1 MLLSLKHAQ
10 HAVKLLNKVIPI
22 FIGGSPRSG
31 TTITLELLGKHSKF
45 YSSVPDEIKILTKE
59 NGLLDLFDNKKITN
73 EQVKKQHLN
82 FFKNQIEFKKNA
94 TYLGDS
100 TPNNVINISRISNI
114 FLDAKF
120 INLIRDGR
128 DTAYSLYLHTRK
140 YPGGFKI
147 FSRPQTEI
155 ELLCWWEKR
164 IIKSFNELKIT
175 NNNKYLS
182 LRFEDLAIND
192 KQNSFLKILNFLN
205 IENETKCQSFLNNEI
220 NINKVSIGVWKDNI
234 KEWKNF
240 NKKYDEILLNLKKQD
255 IFIEK
260 YY

>member
-1 MLLSLKHAQ
+1 M
-10 HAVKLLNKVIPI
+10 VKILNKVIPV

-31 TTITLELLGKHSKF
+31 TTITLELLGKHSEF
-45 YSSVPDEIKILTKE
+45 YSSVPDEIRILTQE
-59 NGLLDLFDNKKITN
+59 NGLLDLFDNKKINN
-73 EQVKKQHLN
+73 EEVKIQHFN
-82 FFKNQIEFKKNA
+82 FFKNQTKFKKNA
-94 TYLGDS
+94 KYLGDS
-100 TPNNVINISRISNI
+100 TPNNSINVSRISNI

-128 DTAYSLYLHTRK
+128 DTAYSLYLHTRE
-140 YPGGFKI
+140 YPSHWKI

-155 ELLCWWEKR
+155 EFLYWWEKR
-164 IIKSFNELKIT
+164 IINSLNELKIT
-175 NNNKYLS
+175 NKNKHLS

-192 KQNSFLKILNFLN
+192 KENSFLNILNFLN
-205 IENETKCQSFLNNEI
+205 IENETRCQTFLNNEI
-220 NINKVSIGVWKDNI
+220 NIDKISIGIWKHNI

-240 NKKYDEILLNLKKQD
+240 NKKYDEILLNLKKQE